1 MDNSRDHNTR
11 PSMLERVSSNNHSR
25 FPLAADYFPAVP
37 CSPEQ
42 HTFLKEQANQL
53 SSEATQKAKWAMSYE
68 DGTNG
73 WKLSN
78 SQRHFRDT
86 GIRTYCRRRD
96 ARDRSGHRQLEF
108 RCMGKVQ
115 MSVEHCLNA
124 LYSDNTTDFRSN
136 STFLMEN
143 ALDAVVLNAL
153 ETRTDDKPHHYL
165 GLNWLA
171 SRSPGLFAKSRD
183 LCYLRSMGTMFDSN
197 KVKIG
202 YVVIQSVDLKECA
215 SLEHSLGLLRGK
227 MSAVLLFKE
236 NAGTR
241 STNVMWQGS
250 MGLSGHSSNKLV
262 NFIHETFTSM
272 VSNLNKVEEAK
283 YMAQQV
289 EGHKFQRLIA
299 GERKYCNVCNK
310 KFSLVRPR
318 SQCSACGENM
328 CKDCEVS
335 SRAKAFNS
343 GSFDVPTPTSSR
355 PEFVLFCRT
364 CVTAARRDMN
374 NQTEAGTARTNPSF
388 LLFDNNLHPAS
399 ADEGHRPSNAGKTSN
414 QSSSTSTSSLQKLAG
429 NSSGGPADSKTKRS
443 DRTPLYV
450 GTTIHMSSAGEVPIS
465 PLSIR
470 TQREKRRS
478 RLETDPMESYDGFDN
493 REYGVPLE
501 TDEYDPQEPGRESC
515 SSFSSYSSYK
525 YASSDRRG
533 SQEARD
539 NDMATRLREI
549 SQRAQEALEV
559 TKRNSCMMSD
569 TSSAPRSSD
578 LSAFKDLDKSIA
590 EQADLLNVI
599 GFVSTGRVYMEN
611 NGPEQ
616 GGVRISESSSVMSED
631 ERFEVIT

>member
-1 MDNSRDHNTR
+1 MLV
-11 PSMLERVSSNNHSR
+11 PSNALKKKAAQHVQAASAR
-25 FPLAADYFPAVP
+25 FPLAADFFPAVV

-42 HTFLKEQANQL
+42 HAFLQEQAAQL
-53 SSEATQKAKWAMSYE
+53 AAEATHKARWAMSYE

-78 SQRHFRDT
+78 SQRHFHET
-86 GIRTYCRRRD
+86 GIRTYYRRRD
-96 ARDRSGHRQLEF
+96 ARDRNGHRQLEF

-115 MSVEHCLNA
+115 MALDRCLDA

-136 STFLMEN
+136 STFLIEN

-153 ETRTDDKPHHYL
+153 ETKTDDKPHHYL

-183 LCYLRSMGTMFDSN
+183 LCYLRSMGATLDNN
-197 KVKIG
+197 KVKVG
-202 YVVIQSVDLKECA
+202 YLVIQSVDLKEFA
-215 SLEHSLGLLRGK
+215 SLENSLGLIRGK

-236 NAGTR
+236 NTESRA
-241 STNVMWQGS
+241 TNVLWQGS
-250 MGLSGHSSNKLV
+250 MGLSGHSSSKLV
-262 NFIHETFTSM
+262 SFIHETFTSV
-272 VSNLNKVEEAK
+272 VSNLNKIQEAK

-289 EGHKFQRLIA
+289 EGHKFQRMLA
-299 GERKYCNVCNK
+299 G
-310 KFSLVRPR
+310 
-318 SQCSACGENM
+318 
-328 CKDCEVS
+328 
-335 SRAKAFNS
+335 
-343 GSFDVPTPTSSR
+343 FDVPTSTSSR
-355 PEFVLFCRT
+355 PEFVLFCKK

-374 NQTEAGTARTNPSF
+374 NQSEGGSARANPSF
-388 LLFDNNLHPAS
+388 LLFDNNLYPAS
-399 ADEGHRPSNAGKTSN
+399 ADEGDHRPSNAGKTSN
-414 QSSSTSTSSLQKLAG
+414 QSSSTSTSSLQKLAA
-429 NSSGGPADSKTKRS
+429 NLSGGPGGRNSKRA
-443 DRTPLYV
+443 DRTPLFV
-450 GTTIHMSSAGEVPIS
+450 GTAIHMSSAGEVPIS

-493 REYGVPLE
+493 NAYGVPLE
-501 TDEYDPQEPGRESC
+501 TDEYDPQEPSRESC
-515 SSFSSYSSYK
+515 SSFSSYK
-525 YASSDRRG
+525 YTSSDRRG

-539 NDMATRLREI
+539 NDMASRLREI

-569 TSSAPRSSD
+569 TSSAPRLSD
-578 LSAFKDLDKSIA
+578 LSAFKELDKSIA

-616 GGVRISESSSVMSED
+616 GGVRVSESSSVMSED

>member
-1 MDNSRDHNTR
+1 MDHSRDQSVR
-11 PSMLERVSSNNHSR
+11 PSMLERVSSSNHSR
-25 FPLAADYFPAVP
+25 FPLAADFFPTVS

-42 HTFLKEQANQL
+42 HTFLKEQADQL

-124 LYSDNTTDFRSN
+124 LYSDNTMDFRSN
-136 STFLMEN
+136 STFLVEN

-153 ETRTDDKPHHYL
+153 ETKTDDKPHHYL
-165 GLNWLA
+165 GLNWMA
-171 SRSPGLFAKSRD
+171 SRSPGLLAKNRD
-183 LCYLRSMGTMFDSN
+183 LCYLRSMGTVVDSN
-197 KVKIG
+197 KAKIG
-202 YVVIQSVDLKECA
+202 YLVTQSVDLEECA
-215 SLEHSLGLLRGK
+215 SLENSLGLLRGK

-236 NAGTR
+236 NADSR
-241 STNVMWQGS
+241 SANVLWQGS
-250 MGLSGHSSNKLV
+250 MGLSGHSSSKLV
-262 NFIHETFTSM
+262 NFIHETFTS
-272 VSNLNKVEEAK
+272 VVTNLNKVEEAK

-289 EGHKFQRLIA
+289 EGHKFQRMIA

-374 NQTEAGTARTNPSF
+374 NQTEGGPERANPSF
-388 LLFDNNLHPAS
+388 LVFDSNPHPS
-399 ADEGHRPSNAGKTSN
+399 LVSEGPRPSNVGKASN
-414 QSSSTSTSSLQKLAG
+414 QSSRTSTSSLPKLAG
-429 NSSGGPADSKTKRS
+429 NSSGGPRNKRS
-443 DRTPLYV
+443 DCHPLYV

-501 TDEYDPQEPGRESC
+501 TDEYDPQEPSRESC

-525 YASSDRRG
+525 YADRRG

-616 GGVRISESSSVMSED
+616 GGVRVSESSSVMSED
-631 ERFEVIT
+631 ERFEVVT

>member
-1 MDNSRDHNTR
+1 MDKSREHNTR
-11 PSMLERVSSNNHSR
+11 PSMLERVSSSNNSR
-25 FPLAADYFPAVP
+25 FPLAADYFPPVAF
-37 CSPEQ
+37 SPEQ
-42 HTFLKEQANQL
+42 HAFLKEQAEQL
-53 SSEATQKAKWAMSYE
+53 SSEATRTAKWAMSYE

-78 SQRHFRDT
+78 SQRHFRET

-96 ARDRSGHRQLEF
+96 ARDRNGHRQLEF

-115 MSVEHCLNA
+115 MPVEHCLNA
-124 LYSDNTTDFRSN
+124 LYSDNSTDFRSN
-136 STFLMEN
+136 STFLVEN

-153 ETRTDDKPHHYL
+153 ETKTDDKPHHYL

-183 LCYLRSMGTMFDSN
+183 LCYLRSTGTTVDSN
-197 KVKIG
+197 NAKMG
-202 YVVIQSVDLKECA
+202 YLVIQSVDLKQCA
-215 SLEHSLGLLRGK
+215 SLENSLGLLRCK

-236 NAGTR
+236 NAETC
-241 STNVMWQGS
+241 STNVLWQGS
-250 MGLSGHSSNKLV
+250 MGLSGHSSTKLV
-262 NFIHETFTSM
+262 NFVHETFTSA
-272 VSNLNKVEEAK
+272 VSNLNKVREAK
-283 YMAQQV
+283 FMAQQV
-289 EGHKFQRLIA
+289 EGHKFQRMIA
-299 GERKYCNVCNK
+299 SERRHCHVCNK

-355 PEFVLFCRT
+355 PEFVLFCKT
-364 CVTAARRDMN
+364 CVTAARHNMN
-374 NQTEAGTARTNPSF
+374 NQTEGGSARANPSF
-388 LLFDNNLHPAS
+388 LLFTKDLYPAS
-399 ADEGHRPSNAGKTSN
+399 ADEGDHRPSNVGKKSN

-429 NSSGGPADSKTKRS
+429 HSSEGPVDRKSKGVEC
-443 DRTPLYV
+443 TPLYV
-450 GTTIHMSSAGEVPIS
+450 GTAIHMSSAGEVPIS

-470 TQREKRRS
+470 TQREMRRS

-493 REYGVPLE
+493 HKYGVPLE
-501 TDEYDPQEPGRESC
+501 TDEYDPQEPSRESC
-515 SSFSSYSSYK
+515 SSFK
-525 YASSDRRG
+525 HTSSDRRG

-539 NDMATRLREI
+539 NDMANRLREI

-569 TSSAPRSSD
+569 TSSAPRVSD
-578 LSAFKDLDKSIA
+578 LSAFKELDKSIA

-616 GGVRISESSSVMSED
+616 GGVRVSESSSVMSED
-631 ERFEVIT
+631 ERFEVIA